1 MAIALERSDMKK
13 FNRDYTTPEQSMRLL
28 ELGLQP
34 NSANLFY
41 SKFERETF
49 GLPRLCYNKRYSDIV
64 PYGYEEYYLPC
75 WSVGR
80 LMEIYDTYLPDNG
93 DWPNYFKYG
102 NLLEYVI
109 DCIDVAIEKE
119 LIDFSKLEE

>member
-1 MAIALERSDMKK
+1 MSKPQSD
-13 FNRDYTTPEQSMRLL
+13 FTTPEQSKRLL
-28 ELGLQP
+28 ELGVP
-34 NSANLFY
+34 ADSANCFYDHYKKLEIRTYGQLDSGFFETY
-41 SKFERETF
+41 SKFI
-49 GLPRLCYNKRYSDIV
+49 L
-64 PYGYEEYYLPC
+64 C
-75 WSVGR
+75 WSVGQ
-80 LMEIYDTYLPDNG
+80 LIEIYDTCLPDND

>member
-13 FNRDYTTPEQSMRLL
+13 FNNNFTTPEQSKRLL
-28 ELGLQP
+28 EFGVP
-34 NSANLFY
+34 AWTADFFYPTKKSDMPIIIVDINVGMNLKY
-41 SKFERETF
+41 A
-49 GLPRLCYNKRYSDIV
+49 I
-64 PYGYEEYYLPC
+64 PC

-119 LIDFSKLEE
+119 LIDLSKLEE